1 MVLEAQAKNISHLS
15 LTAAEKKNNFDLPY
29 IDHYRLSGPNYKE
42 AAYFIK
48 KIHKKNL
55 ILNYIFP

>member
-42 AAYFIK
+42 AAYFLK
-48 KIHKKNL
+48 KIHKK
-55 ILNYIFP
+55 F